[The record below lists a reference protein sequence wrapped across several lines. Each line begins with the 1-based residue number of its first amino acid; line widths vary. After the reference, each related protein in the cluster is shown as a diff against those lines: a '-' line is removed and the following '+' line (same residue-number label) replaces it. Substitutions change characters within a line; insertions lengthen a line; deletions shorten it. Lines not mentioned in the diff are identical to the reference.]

1 MDELGVWVLIIVRLP
16 LEQVS
21 RRALEKTLLWALHDD
36 GGKETIPFEAMSDVR
51 VLEAF

>member
-1 MDELGVWVLIIVRLP
+1 VLEMLTVFRLP

-21 RRALEKTLLWALHDD
+21 RRALEKTLLWALHND
-36 GGKETIPFEAMSDVR
+36 GGKGTIPFEAMSDVR